1 MTSDEINVKGDLSM
15 GKDDLDNSGKM
26 KPAFLICTLVKAYK
40 TLAKEEP
47 TMRTHAAR
55 EIALLKN
62 LKRMAE
68 ALRIPQIVEWIDT
81 ISKETSS
88 LVDKEIYDVRKVP
101 VGRKLIL
108 TKP

>member
-1 MTSDEINVKGDLSM
+1 
-15 GKDDLDNSGKM
+15 
-26 KPAFLICTLVKAYK
+26 
-40 TLAKEEP
+40 
-47 TMRTHAAR
+47 MRTHAAR